1 MLLDPE
7 QASGEYVVTEPTIVR
22 AMLSPP
28 QRTRT
33 MELPRPPPQKAAAHD
48 LATARFT
55 IPMDAQTVPRLRAGL
70 DIALQPLHPFEAHIA
85 SFVDGALAVPQLAL
99 AARLPEIEVKVVL
112 KVLLER
118 GVVELRREPAPPP
131 KRSLTAE
138 MPVLDGSEFLEPEA
152 LGADEEPFTLWDEE
166 VPTLSGESPALLMA
180 LGDEDGL
187 TPLALGDEE
196 PIEERPT
203 RRDRPL
209 NTPSHDESA
218 KPSRD
223 LRPGA
228 APSHDERAKPSRGL
242 SPGAAPSPRGSAS
255 AALGE
260 HPLPAGMARL
270 PAAPPGIF
278 PGTAS
283 PPPSRPGAF
292 DGVAPTLAPRT
303 EAFAEVDAASAPRS
317 SSAAGAPA
325 AAPSRP
331 MAFDGAA
338 PAHAPRP
345 ARSAGMAP
353 APASRL
359 AAGMELPHASRS
371 AVPPSAVVSSDEA
384 PTMRSSH
391 PQLGGASRVVHP
403 ASSTQPSRTP
413 PPLGTL
419 SGATTL
425 PAVPFPG
432 MMAPAPAEHATRPQR
447 PSMPLDA
454 PLPGAA
460 PHSPEDLLQRAVR
473 LERAGHVERAIEV
486 LTKAIDRAPDAA
498 ALHSKLAL
506 ILIHQRK
513 DYAQAARLLERAV
526 ELEPGNTVFQQN
538 LLKVTALSAANAG
551 ERKDRKPGLLARL
564 TGRRG

>member
-1 MLLDPE
+1 MGRDDFQCEHCGLLLDPE

-33 MELPRPPPQKAAAHD
+33 MELPRPPPQKPAAQD

-55 IPMDAQTVPRLRAGL
+55 VPMDAQTVPRLRAGL

-85 SFVDGALAVPQLAL
+85 SFIDGALAVPRLAL

-112 KVLLER
+112 KALLER

-138 MPVLDGSEFLEPEA
+138 MPVLDGSEFLEPEP
-152 LGADEEPFTLWDEE
+152 LGADEEAEPFTLRDVEL
-166 VPTLSGESPALLMA
+166 PTHSGGSPMPPMA

-187 TPLALGDEE
+187 TPMALGDEE
-196 PIEERPT
+196 PNEDRPT

-209 NTPSHDESA
+209 DTPSHDG
-218 KPSRD
+218 PTRPPQG

-228 APSHDERAKPSRGL
+228 APSPRRAS
-242 SPGAAPSPRGSAS
+242 SP
-255 AALGE
+255 ALGE
-260 HPLPAGMARL
+260 RPLPMGMAQP
-270 PAAPPGIF
+270 PASRAGTFI
-278 PGTAS
+278 GTAAS
-283 PPPSRPGAF
+283 APSRPG
-292 DGVAPTLAPRT
+292 TL
-303 EAFAEVDAASAPRS
+303 
-317 SSAAGAPA
+317 
-325 AAPSRP
+325 
-331 MAFDGAA
+331 DGAA
-338 PAHAPRP
+338 PVPAPRAARP
-345 ARSAGMAP
+345 AGTAP
-353 APASRL
+353 APTSRPA
-359 AAGMELPHASRS
+359 AAGLEFPHASRPAAPS
-371 AVPPSAVVSSDEA
+371 SPVVPSDEA

-403 ASSTQPSRTP
+403 TPSAQPSRTP
-413 PPLGTL
+413 PPLVTP

-432 MMAPAPAEHATRPQR
+432 GIAPAPAEHATRPQR

-460 PHSPEDLLQRAVR
+460 PNSPEDLLQRAVR

>member
-1 MLLDPE
+1 MGRDDFQCEHCGLLLDPE

-55 IPMDAQTVPRLRAGL
+55 IPLDAQTVPRLRAGL

-85 SFVDGALAVPQLAL
+85 SFVDGVLAVPQLAL

-112 KVLLER
+112 KALLER

-138 MPVLDGSEFLEPEA
+138 MPVLDGSEFLESAA
-152 LGADEEPFTLWDEE
+152 LDADEEAEPFTLRDEE
-166 VPTLSGESPALLMA
+166 VPTLSGEAPALLMA

-187 TPLALGDEE
+187 TPMALGDEE
-196 PIEERPT
+196 PVEDRPT

-209 NTPSHDESA
+209 NTPSHDE
-218 KPSRD
+218 P
-223 LRPGA
+223 
-228 APSHDERAKPSRGL
+228 AKPSRGL
-242 SPGAAPSPRGSAS
+242 RPGAAPSPRGAS
-255 AALGE
+255 SPALGE
-260 HPLPAGMARL
+260 RPLPVGMAQP
-270 PAAPPGIF
+270 PATRAGASF
-278 PGTAS
+278 GTAT

-292 DGVAPTLAPRT
+292 DGAAPAHAPRT
-303 EAFAEVDAASAPRS
+303 ESFAEVDAVSAPRAS
-317 SSAAGAPA
+317 VAAGAPSA
-325 AAPSRP
+325 TSSRP

-353 APASRL
+353 ASRPADT
-359 AAGMELPHASRS
+359 GMEQLPHAARPAAPSGPV
-371 AVPPSAVVSSDEA
+371 VPSDEA
-384 PTMRSSH
+384 TTMRSSH

-403 ASSTQPSRTP
+403 GPSAQPSRTP
-413 PPLGTL
+413 PPLGTP

-432 MMAPAPAEHATRPQR
+432 MVAPAPAEHATRAQR

-538 LLKVTALSAANAG
+538 LLKVAALSAASAG
-551 ERKDRKPGLLARL
+551 ERKERKPGLLARL